1 MYIPFE
7 QLPSD
12 ARIWI
17 YQADRVFSGE
27 EEKMISAVLR
37 DFCAQWMVHGQPLQ
51 TSYKIEYHQ
60 FLILSVNENAAQA
73 SGCSIDGSVRVIK
86 ELGEQLHIDFFNRL
100 KSACL
105 IDDHIAVLSRQEIV
119 AAFSSG
125 KVSSRTITFN
135 NLVATKGEFE
145 KSWKVEIENTWLAKY
160 LPKDALSS

>member
-12 ARIWI
+12 SRLWI
-17 YQADRVFSGE
+17 YQADRAFSVE
-27 EEKMISAVLR
+27 EEKMISAVLS

-51 TSYKIEYHQ
+51 TSYKIDHHQ
-60 FLILSVNENAAQA
+60 FIILSVDENAAQA

-86 ELGEQLHIDFFNRL
+86 ELGQRLQVDFFNRL

-105 IDDHIAVLSRQEIV
+105 IDGRVALLSRQEIF

-125 KVSSRTITFN
+125 KVSSATLTFN
-135 NLVATKGEFE
+135 TLASTKGEFE
-145 KSWKVEIENTWLAKY
+145 TRWMIELENSWLAKY

>member
-60 FLILSVNENAAQA
+60 FIILSVNENAAQA

-86 ELGEQLHIDFFNRL
+86 DLGERLDIDFFNRL

-105 IDDHIAVLSRQEIV
+105 ADGHIAVFSRQEIV

-160 LPKDALSS
+160 LPKDALSL

>member
-12 ARIWI
+12 ARVWI
-17 YQADRVFSGE
+17 YQADRAFSAE
-27 EEKMISAVLR
+27 EEKMISAVLT
-37 DFCAQWMVHGQPLQ
+37 DFCAQWMVHSQPLR
-51 TSYKIEYHQ
+51 TSYKIEYNH
-60 FLILSVNENAAQA
+60 FIILSVDENAAQA

-86 ELGEQLHIDFFNRL
+86 ELGAQLHIDFFNRL

-105 IDDHIAVLSRQEIV
+105 IDGRVAVLSRQEIA

-125 KVSSRTITFN
+125 NVLSSTLTFN

-145 KSWKVEIENTWLAKY
+145 TTWKIGIENSWLAKY